1 MVREINLIEYYNIK
15 LPAIADKLEREY
27 YAPVRALCEEA
38 ISLAMGL
45 TKKSGTQSPERIY
58 TNFCLHLLFTIKHDI
73 TERQDFLV
81 PSVKALYEKKQDGH
95 DCATCTGNC
104 KLNDNVNFIP
114 IGEANNVILD
124 SLCRLHKLAIPA
136 YLHTEQTVGYKELR
150 YKMLGIYTALL
161 ELFFIE
167 ESALFTAIAELQEH
181 TV

>member
-1 MVREINLIEYYNIK
+1 MVREINLIAYYNTDLHGLCTKVESEYYGPI
-15 LPAIADKLEREY
+15 LS
-27 YAPVRALCEEA
+27 LCEEA
-38 ISLAMGL
+38 ISLSMGL
-45 TKKSGTQSPERIY
+45 SRNGNTQSPERIY

-73 TERQDFLV
+73 TERRNYLV
-81 PSVKALYEKKQDGH
+81 PSIKALIEKKKDGH

-136 YLHTEQTVGYKELR
+136 YLHTEQAATYKELR
-150 YKMLGIYTALL
+150 YKMLSIYTALL

-167 ESALFTAIAELQEH
+167 ESALFTAIADLQEH
-181 TV
+181 AV